1 MAFGQIASQYRRGF
15 SERNKMEF
23 LHFEINR
30 KPLDI
35 IVSGDNFYVE
45 DGEKV
50 IFYVPL
56 DLTKDFFMDLFST
69 GRKVVFS
76 VCHVNGQ
83 RNDIDA
89 IVSGVTFI
97 DSYQARIELFRL
109 YG

>member
-15 SERNKMEF
+15 SERNKMDF
-23 LHFEINR
+23 LNFEING

-35 IVSGDNFYVE
+35 LLGENFYVE
-45 DGEKV
+45 DSEKV

-56 DLTKDFFMDLFST
+56 DLTKDFFMELFST
-69 GRKVVFS
+69 GRQVVFS

-97 DSYQARIELFRL
+97 DSYQARIELFRV